1 MRMKSRAEVD
11 NENTGLTPLYR
22 YWQPQYWGLWLA
34 LLLLWAVTLLPF
46 RLQMR
51 VGQALG
57 RMAMPLMKK
66 RRNIARVNLR
76 LCFPELDSAAIETL
90 VGEHFESLGISMI
103 ETVLAWRISARRVT
117 QLIDMT
123 GLDIPI
129 RELKQGHAVILL
141 SGHFPAG
148 EVVGIA
154 VEPALGTL
162 AAMYR
167 PVNNPLADQ
176 VVRRARNRTFAHLVP
191 KDAPRQMLKLLK
203 QGIPFWYASDQA
215 YDRKGSALIPFFG
228 EPAMTSCA
236 LTQIAKISGAKVIP
250 FIPRRKAD
258 LSGYEVV
265 FKPPLENFPT
275 EDAEADALRV
285 HQVLEEAIREA
296 PAQYYWVH
304 RRFKNRPP
312 PHSDPYADL

>member
-1 MRMKSRAEVD
+1 MKSRPDID
-11 NENTGLTPLYR
+11 NENTGLVPLYR
-22 YWQPQYWGLWLA
+22 FWQPRYWGLWLA
-34 LLLLWAVTLLPF
+34 LLFLRGITLLPF

-51 VGQALG
+51 IGQVLG
-57 RMAMPLMKK
+57 RIAMPLVKK

-76 LCFPELDSAAIETL
+76 LCFPELADAAIETL
-90 VGEHFESLGISMI
+90 VREHFESLGMSMI
-103 ETVLAWRISARRVT
+103 ETVLAWRISERRVR
-117 QLIDMT
+117 QLIDVT

-129 RELKQGHAVILL
+129 RELKQGHAVIFL

-154 VEPALGTL
+154 LQTAIGTT

-167 PVNNPLADQ
+167 PVNNALADQ
-176 VVRRARNRTFAHLVP
+176 IVRRVRKRTFAHLVP
-191 KDAPRQMLKLLK
+191 KDSPRQMLKLLK
-203 QGIPFWYASDQA
+203 QGVPIWYASDQA

-250 FIPRRKAD
+250 FLPRRKAD
-258 LSGYEVV
+258 LSGYEVII
-265 FKPPLENFPT
+265 KPPLENFPT
-275 EDAEADALRV
+275 ENPEADALRV
-285 HQVLEEAIREA
+285 HQLLEEAIREA

-312 PHSDPYADL
+312 PHPDPYINL